1 MHYAFHAVLWS
12 GRGMNADTVDS
23 RPVLLERL
31 LNVPE
36 TGNSHM
42 RLYINCCGLG
52 TKPLNI
58 DLVSAAG
65 GSAPLFGALSLP
77 PPSQKDWPLW
87 WTAKL
92 IEFPSNGKDK
102 NQQSIDNHCVLF
114 LTCFHSDPLF
124 YFSKNHPSPSMN
136 QRCRE
141 GSLSLLSR
149 RPSLHTAPGFQSLSP
164 GLSLP
169 VAEIVSR
176 WLSYLKWT

>member
-58 DLVSAAG
+58 DLVSASG
-65 GSAPLFGALSLP
+65 GSAPLFGALGLP
-77 PPSQKDWPLW
+77 PPSQKDWPL
-87 WTAKL
+87 
-92 IEFPSNGKDK
+92 
-102 NQQSIDNHCVLF
+102 
-114 LTCFHSDPLF
+114 
-124 YFSKNHPSPSMN
+124 
-136 QRCRE
+136 
-141 GSLSLLSR
+141 
-149 RPSLHTAPGFQSLSP
+149 
-164 GLSLP
+164 
-169 VAEIVSR
+169 
-176 WLSYLKWT
+176 